1 MRKTVVVITFVVVAF
16 SIARTHAQSAD
27 GLHKSLT
34 TESAKLKMWAS
45 DPAIL
50 SATKAQNARKVALAE
65 VQRLDRE
72 WIEGK
77 AHDLMKQVTTGPCA
91 DRLRKLAAE
100 NAAYG
105 EAFVSDDQGAL
116 VCASQETSDY
126 WQGDEAK
133 FIRAYDG
140 GRGSVFIDR
149 PRLDASAKAHL
160 AQISLP
166 IMDGGKAIG
175 TITVGVDTTKLK

>member
-1 MRKTVVVITFVVVAF
+1 MRKTVVVVAF
-16 SIARTHAQSAD
+16 AIVAVSIVRTQAQSAD
-27 GLHKSLT
+27 ALHKSLT
-34 TESAKLKMWAS
+34 AESVKLKAWAN
-45 DPAIL
+45 DATIVG
-50 SATKAQNARKVALAE
+50 ATKAQNGKKVAIAE
-65 VQRLDRE
+65 VQRLDQQ
-72 WIEGK
+72 WIAGK
-77 AHDLMKQVTTGPCA
+77 ARELVKQVTTGPCA
-91 DRLRKLAAE
+91 DHLRKLASE
-100 NAAYG
+100 NPAYG

-116 VCASQETSDY
+116 VCATQTTSDY

-133 FIRAYDG
+133 FIRAYDA

-149 PRLDASAKAHL
+149 PRLDTSAKANL